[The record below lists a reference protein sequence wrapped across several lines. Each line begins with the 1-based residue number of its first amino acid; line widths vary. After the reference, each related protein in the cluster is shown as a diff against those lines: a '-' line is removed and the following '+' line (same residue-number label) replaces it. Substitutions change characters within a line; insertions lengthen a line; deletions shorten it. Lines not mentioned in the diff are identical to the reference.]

1 MAKGLNQPTEQL
13 QKPFPG
19 HYHKAHGITLIIKS
33 THTKSTL
40 FKPSK
45 IIPNRIYSPK
55 TSTSQFFLSINASI
69 SSYRMTH
76 TKAKIWKSMVLME
89 INGLY
94 SFCSGPYI

>member
-55 TSTSQFFLSINASI
+55 TSTSQFFINQCI
-69 SSYRMTH
+69 NFVILYDSY
-76 TKAKIWKSMVLME
+76 KIKHLEIVGPQDWKQKSL
-89 INGLY
+89 
-94 SFCSGPYI
+94 